1 MDPQKSSSV
10 VRDLNALAVPKK
22 SELGARFFKTA
33 EGQYGHGDVFIN
45 VTTPQLRSVAAEYRN
60 LPLDELQKLLE
71 SPVYEVRSTAL
82 HILVLQAKRANAF
95 KFKKIVEFYRSNYRY
110 VNNWD
115 LVDLSARAILG
126 TYLLDRSRK
135 ELYNMA
141 VSHNMWERR
150 ISIIATYAFIREN
163 DFDDT
168 FKISEML
175 LNDPE
180 DLMHKAVGWML
191 REVGKRS
198 PLVLKKFLSE
208 HSHEMP
214 RTALR
219 YAIEKFPEPERKKY
233 LRVKKK

>member
-1 MDPQKSSSV
+1 MNSQKSASV
-10 VRDLNALAVPKK
+10 VRDLKSYSNPQKAALA
-22 SELGARFFKTA
+22 ARFFKTA
-33 EGQYGHGDVFIN
+33 EGQYGHGDVLIG
-45 VTTPQLRSVAAEYRN
+45 VTTPELRMVASKYRD
-60 LPLDELQKLLE
+60 LPLAELQALISSKLHE
-71 SPVYEVRSTAL
+71 CRSTAL
-82 HILVLQAKRANAF
+82 CILVSQAERADPAE
-95 KFKKIVEFYRSNYRY
+95 FKKIVEFYRSNFRY

-115 LVDLSARAILG
+115 LVDASARAILG
-126 TYLLDRSRK
+126 TYLLDKSRK
-135 ELYNMA
+135 ELYKLA

>member
-1 MDPQKSSSV
+1 MDQQKSSSV
-10 VRDLNALAVPKK
+10 VRDLNALASPKK

-45 VTTPQLRSVAAEYRN
+45 VTTSQVRSVAAKYRD
-60 LPLDELQKLLE
+60 LPLVELQKLLE
-71 SPVYEVRSTAL
+71 SKIHEVRSTAL
-82 HILVLQAKRANAF
+82 HILVLQAKRADTSE
-95 KFKKIVEFYRSNYRY
+95 FKKIVEFYRSNYKY

-126 TYLLDRSRK
+126 TYLLDNSRK
-135 ELYNMA
+135 ELYKLA
-141 VSHNMWERR
+141 VSHNIWERR
-150 ISIIATYAFIREN
+150 ISIIATYAFIRED

-168 FKISEML
+168 LKISEML
-175 LNDPE
+175 LDDPE

-198 PLVLKKFLSE
+198 PVVLKKFLSE
-208 HSHEMP
+208 HAHEMP
-214 RTALR
+214 RTALH

-233 LRVKKK
+233 LQIKKK